1 MKKLRYF
8 TLIAILLCWASA
20 VTATSSDAAGVS
32 TISKEKVKTMLGK
45 PNVIVVDVRVEPEWD
60 SSKFKIKGAIR
71 KDPRKVENWFGT
83 LPKKKILVFYCA

>member
-1 MKKLRYF
+1 MRKLRYF
-8 TLIAILLCWASA
+8 ILIAILFCWAAA
-20 VTATSSDAAGVS
+20 VVVPASDAADVP

-45 PNVIVVDVRVEPEWD
+45 PNAIVVDVRVEPEWD

-83 LPKKKILVFYCA
+83 LPKKKTLVFYCA